1 MSRSNEFLNI
11 NSNSNRSH
19 EKLNSR
25 TFKSIELAQSFDNT
39 EEEPKNA
46 LEDISIDKEKV
57 EDIDCAPKE
66 IPINRHYWYRGE
78 LMQLVPDALTELEN
92 NNEVVVEQ
100 KIELLEILTGCET
113 ANRYNVY
120 LIDKNN
126 NKKFLMKCKESSSWF
141 CRNCVPSNDRSFDL
155 EVIHIKNSD
164 KTTNYKETI
173 GFFKRP
179 YQFTC
184 CCLCRPVMFGTY
196 GAKQKKEKTDN
207 NIVENE
213 PMGEIIEN
221 CACGSNISVKGE
233 DGTIKYKVI
242 GDYSQCGYFC
252 RFLSIG
258 KCYEVD
264 FWIYENDADP
274 NKDKP
279 VGNIHKVFKGLS
291 ELITDSDAFIL
302 TFPKNATAIERVLL
316 IAAVIMIDYRYYE
329 TVALFDCGNL
339 I

>member
-1 MSRSNEFLNI
+1 MSKYVDENYDQPSNQPVTTYKQG
-11 NSNSNRSH
+11 NSKNNQVNASGKLSNVKYGPVTDPS
-19 EKLNSR
+19 S
-25 TFKSIELAQSFDNT
+25 
-39 EEEPKNA
+39 
-46 LEDISIDKEKV
+46 
-57 EDIDCAPKE
+57 
-66 IPINRHYWYRGE
+66 
-78 LMQLVPDALTELEN
+78 ELEKCVGVLIKQIP
-92 NNEVVVEQ
+92 EFFEAA
-100 KIELLEILTGCET
+100 TGCET
-113 ANRYNVY
+113 PNIYHVFGSSTSGFN
-120 LIDKNN
+120 
-126 NKKFLMKCKESSSWF
+126 FLFKCKEKSGWCMRHCCTST
-141 CRNCVPSNDRSFDL
+141 RRGFDMDMSY
-155 EVIHIKNSD
+155 IASGNPMDPIATD
-164 KTTNYKETI
+164 YATAYKSCNLA
-173 GFFKRP
+173 
-179 YQFTC
+179 C

-242 GDYSQCGYFC
+242 GDYSQWGYFC